1 MPILVDLQAATL
13 ATGIPGYVLRKRLSR
28 GTLTRHGYDRR
39 RRALIDLNELT
50 KAAPAEAA

>member
-1 MPILVDLQAATL
+1 MPILVDLQAATI

-28 GTLTRHGYDRR
+28 GTLTHHGYDHR

-50 KAAPAEAA
+50 NPAAAEAA

>member
-28 GTLTRHGYDRR
+28 GTLTHHGYDHR

-50 KAAPAEAA
+50 NPAPAEAA